1 MKPPYPK
8 APNVPAPKKY
18 ISPWENRKTYMMWCI
33 TKGTTYILFQIYI
46 HCNILI
52 KDV

>member
-18 ISPWENRKTYMMWCI
+18 ISPWKNRKN
-33 TKGTTYILFQIYI
+33 LR
-46 HCNILI
+46 
-52 KDV
+52 DVHYYLLETSLHIISNLCTLHDVPFL